1 MAIVEELI
9 LNDFGL
15 YLGKHSERLQVFK
28 EKQRLHDVPLLHLKQ
43 VLIIGQGI
51 SLSADVVRVCCERGI
66 PIHFVSPTG
75 EPYAG
80 LHSAGLTGTVL
91 TRREQM
97 AAYLD
102 GRGVTL
108 ARQFAA
114 GKIAN
119 QAALLRY
126 MAKYRKDADPELF
139 QELRWVAGE
148 LLDHVAELE
157 KIQGA
162 RIDDVRDLFLSVEG
176 RAAQRYWTALK
187 RVLPEEYGWPGREQR
202 GGKDGINAA
211 LNYGYGILYSQVERA
226 LVLAGLDPYGG
237 FVHVDRPG
245 KPSLALDLIEE
256 FRAPVVDRTVVG
268 LANHRVALE
277 QDAGGLLTE
286 ATRRFLA
293 ERVLEHLGTPE
304 KYEGKR
310 YPLATIIQRQAR
322 HLATFVRG
330 DRPDYEPFRVK
341 W

>member
-1 MAIVEELI
+1 MAIIEELV

-28 EKQRLHDVPLLHLKQ
+28 EKQRLQDVPLLHLKQ
-43 VLIIGQGI
+43 VVIIGQGI
-51 SLSADVVRVCCERGI
+51 SLSADAVRVCCERGI
-66 PIHFVSPTG
+66 PIHFISPAG

-80 LHSAGLTGTVL
+80 LYSAGLTGTVL

-102 GRGVTL
+102 GRGVAL
-108 ARQFAA
+108 ARQFAV

-126 MAKYRKDADPELF
+126 VAKYRKETDPELF

-148 LLDHVAELE
+148 MLDHLEELE
-157 KIQGA
+157 KIDGA
-162 RIDDVRDLFLSVEG
+162 RIDDVRELFLSAEG
-176 RAAQRYWTALK
+176 RAAHRYWSALK
-187 RVLPEEYGWPGREQR
+187 RVLPTEYGWPGREHR
-202 GGKDGINAA
+202 GSRDAINAA

-226 LVLAGLDPYGG
+226 LILAGLDPYGG

-268 LANHRVALE
+268 LANRHVALE
-277 QDAGGLLTE
+277 QDKQGLLTD

-293 ERVLEHLGTPE
+293 ERVLEHLSTPE

-310 YPLATIIQRQAR
+310 YPLSVIVQRQAR

-330 DRPDYEPFRVK
+330 DRAEYVPFEVK